1 MKLLF
6 TASPGKSQVMEQND
20 KENSIL
26 RNKFTHLTIHFK
38 SLLNNFLFSFKDC
51 NMIMRTRLLYEISN
65 HTLPFC
71 TKSVTFALL
80 SSG

>member
-38 SLLNNFLFSFKDC
+38 SLFNNFFLFIFFQ
-51 NMIMRTRLLYEISN
+51 RLL
-65 HTLPFC
+65 
-71 TKSVTFALL
+71 
-80 SSG
+80 

>member
-26 RNKFTHLTIHFK
+26 RNKFTHYISNLKRNYIHF
-38 SLLNNFLFSFKDC
+38 LIFLFHPIKRSFYFAFFSLF
-51 NMIMRTRLLYEISN
+51 TLL
-65 HTLPFC
+65 
-71 TKSVTFALL
+71 
-80 SSG
+80 

>member
-38 SLLNNFLFSFKDC
+38 SLFNNFFFLFSFKDC
-51 NMIMRTRLLYEISN
+51 CNMIMGTGQL
-65 HTLPFC
+65 
-71 TKSVTFALL
+71 
-80 SSG
+80 